1 MKTLLKLPWEASQ
14 RLAGN
19 KRLIRLVRLTGM
31 MLTAV
36 SIVLVLRQVTFDLS
50 SGLQFNALP
59 EVALAFILYGAS
71 FGVQSLAWCLL
82 IRGLSHT
89 RTGWRDLEI
98 WAYSNLMRRT
108 PGVVWY
114 LIERVESY
122 RESGLAASVTLTAAG
137 AEWALLIMAAVAVFA
152 ATYAPLGPWVAPV
165 LVAAAIVSATLLAR
179 MVRLTSDRSAA
190 SGTPPENLAVAAF
203 RSRSAWLHLGLV
215 FLMYS
220 GCYLFG
226 GAIITL
232 LLGIADPGRPLSIV
246 DAVNLWAVTGGM
258 GFLASVVIPVNVGVR
273 EITLAVT
280 LLPFTTAEAAI
291 TVAAMVRILFI
302 LADVAY
308 SIGLWRVARW
318 FRQRS
323 TVPERSSL

>member
-1 MKTLLKLPWEASQ
+1 MKALLRWPWEASQ

-36 SIVLVLRQVTFDLS
+36 SIILVLRQVTFDLS

-59 EVALAFILYGAS
+59 EVALAFALYGAS
-71 FGVQSLAWCLL
+71 FGVQGLAWCLL

-108 PGVVWY
+108 PGVIWY

-122 RESGLAASVTLTAAG
+122 REGGMAASVTLTAAG
-137 AEWALLIMAAVAVFA
+137 AEWVLLIMASVAVFA
-152 ATYAPLGPWVAPV
+152 ATFAPLGPWVAPI
-165 LVAAAIVSATLLAR
+165 LIAAAVASATLLAR
-179 MVRLTSDRSAA
+179 TMRITTGRAATSGA
-190 SGTPPENLAVAAF
+190 PPENLGVPAF
-203 RSRSAWLHLGLV
+203 RTRSVWLHLGLV

-226 GAIITL
+226 GAIIML
-232 LLGIADPGRPLSIV
+232 LLGIADPWRPLSIV

-258 GFLASVVIPVNVGVR
+258 GFLASVIIPVNVGVR
-273 EITLAVT
+273 EVTLAVT

-291 TVAAMVRILFI
+291 TVAAMVRVLFI

-323 TVPERSSL
+323 PVSERTG